1 MPHIPCL
8 QVLVGIYFF
17 VGVMGCLLG
26 VKRFEYALLL
36 LPLGLGVLVFHVLV
50 SCCCHSASLLTSHC
64 FLHCT
69 ALHVS
74 GLPS

>member
-1 MPHIPCL
+1 
-8 QVLVGIYFF
+8 VLVGIYFF

-50 SCCCHSASLLTSHC
+50 SCHNAFAMLV
-64 FLHCT
+64 
-69 ALHVS
+69 ALKCQQR
-74 GLPS
+74 